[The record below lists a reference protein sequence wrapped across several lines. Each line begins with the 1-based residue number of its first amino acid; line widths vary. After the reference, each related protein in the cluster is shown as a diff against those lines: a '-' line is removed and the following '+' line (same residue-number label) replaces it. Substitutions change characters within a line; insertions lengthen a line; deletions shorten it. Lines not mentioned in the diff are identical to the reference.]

1 MRKRRLLTGLG
12 LGAVFMLGLAVTGWT
27 RWIQPSTLAWSAGV
41 VALVAMIRLAVPAA
55 RRTFSLTGKLA
66 RLRLRL
72 SDPEWRQ
79 YGALLLFG
87 KLAGV
92 ALLLVAVG
100 FFNPDLIGWKAFAAD
115 PDLKGNDIVNP
126 INTVWTLVAAFLVFG
141 MQVGF
146 TMLEAG
152 FCRSR
157 ETVNVL
163 MECIVDT
170 CLCGLLFY
178 AFGFAFMFSHG
189 NGLIGYNWF
198 FLKDAPA
205 TYEASGVA
213 FLAFW
218 LFQFAF
224 ADTCS
229 TITSG
234 AMIGRTGF
242 VGDLIYSFF
251 VSGFIYPI
259 IGHWAWGPDGFL
271 ATMGSE
277 GNFFASLGMN
287 FHDFAGSTVVHTIG
301 GFVALAGAIVL
312 GPRLGRKFKRDG
324 GGPMQPHDLTIAA
337 SGGLLLWFGWYGFN
351 PGSTL
356 SAMDFE
362 GIGRVATNTTL
373 AACAAGLS
381 AMACAYLQTR
391 KWDVSFTVNGFL
403 AGLVAITCPCYWVS
417 PTGSIL
423 LGAVA
428 GVIVVLAVEALEWL
442 RIDDPIGAVPV
453 HGICGIWGTL
463 SLGLFACGQYGAT
476 GPFAPDNSAPLKGLF
491 YGGGTTV
498 LVAQA
503 VGSLIVTAATFGV
516 ALVVMYAV
524 NAIGLLR
531 VSAEG
536 ENYGLDLHEHGIPA
550 YPEYVI
556 TSIGRPMGL
565 GGGGSEP
572 S

>member
-1 MRKRRLLTGLG
+1 MHTSLTFAAKLRRL
-12 LGAVFMLGLAVTGWT
+12 
-27 RWIQPSTLAWSAGV
+27 RD
-41 VALVAMIRLAVPAA
+41 
-55 RRTFSLTGKLA
+55 
-66 RLRLRL
+66 RLRT
-72 SDPEWRQ
+72 PEWRR
-79 YGALLLFG
+79 YGQLILWG
-87 KLAGV
+87 KLGGIA
-92 ALLLVAVG
+92 AIMLLAILMHPEMLG
-100 FFNPDLIGWKAFAAD
+100 FGAFAAD
-115 PDLKGNDIVNP
+115 PELKGNDIVNP
-126 INTVWTLVAAFLVFG
+126 LNTMWVLVAAFLVFG

-163 MECIVDT
+163 MECVVDT

-178 AFGFAFMFSHG
+178 AWGFAFMFSHG
-189 NGLIGYNWF
+189 NGLIGMNWF

-205 TYEASGVA
+205 TYEGTGIA
-213 FLAFW
+213 FLAVW

-234 AMIGRTGF
+234 AMIGRTSWI
-242 VGDLIYSFF
+242 GDLLYSFA

-271 ATMGSE
+271 ATMGSA
-277 GNFFASLGMN
+277 GNFLPSLGMG

-301 GFVALAGAIVL
+301 GFIALAGSIVL

-324 GGPMQPHDLTIAA
+324 GGPMMPRDLTIAV

-356 SAMDFE
+356 SAMDFA
-362 GIGRVATNTTL
+362 GIGRVAANTTL
-373 AACAAGLS
+373 AACAAGLT
-381 AMACAYLQTR
+381 AMAIAYAYT
-391 KWDVSFTVNGFL
+391 KVWDVSFTVNGFL

-417 PTGSIL
+417 PTGSIAI
-423 LGAVA
+423 GAVA
-428 GVIVVLAVEALEWL
+428 GILVYYAVEVLEYL

-453 HGICGIWGTL
+453 HGVNGIWGTL
-463 SLGLFACGQYGAT
+463 SLGLFASGQYGVT
-476 GPFAPDNSAPLKGLF
+476 GVFGPDNSAPLTGLF

-498 LVAQA
+498 LMAQL
-503 VGSLIVTAATFGV
+503 VGSAIITIATFAV
-516 ALVVMYAV
+516 AYAV
-524 NAIGLLR
+524 MFVINAAGLLR
-531 VSAEG
+531 VSPEG
-536 ENYGLDLHEHGIPA
+536 EAHGLDLHEHGINA

-556 TSIGRPMGL
+556 QAARSATPVS
-565 GGGGSEP
+565 SK
-572 S
+572 

>member
-1 MRKRRLLTGLG
+1 MSGIPNSGNKLSLSEK
-12 LGAVFMLGLAVTGWT
+12 F
-27 RWIQPSTLAWSAGV
+27 S
-41 VALVAMIRLAVPAA
+41 RLAV
-55 RRTFSLTGKLA
+55 
-66 RLRLRL
+66 RLK
-72 SDPEWRQ
+72 DPEWRR
-79 YGALLLFG
+79 YGRLLLAG
-87 KLAGV
+87 KALGV
-92 ALLLVAVG
+92 ALVLLVIVVITG
-100 FFNPDLIGWKAFAAD
+100 VFFGRVYAAD
-115 PDLKGNDIVNP
+115 TELKAAAIVNP

-170 CLCGLLFY
+170 CLCGLLFF

-189 NGLIGYNWF
+189 NGLIGYHWF

-205 TYEASGVA
+205 TYETTGVA

-242 VGDLIYSFF
+242 VGDLVYSIA

-271 ATMGSE
+271 ATMGSD
-277 GNFFASLGMN
+277 GHFFAALGTG

-301 GFVALAGAIVL
+301 GFVALAGSIVL

-324 GGPMQPHDLTIAA
+324 GGPMLPHDLTVAA
-337 SGGLLLWFGWYGFN
+337 CGGLLLWFGWYGFN

-373 AACAAGLS
+373 AACAAGLT
-381 AMACAYLQTR
+381 AMFYAYLSCK

-417 PTGSIL
+417 PVGAVL
-423 LGAVA
+423 LGGVA
-428 GVIVVLAVEALEWL
+428 GVIVVAGVELLEWL

-463 SLGLFACGQYGAT
+463 SLGLFACGKYGAT
-476 GPFAPDNSAPLKGLF
+476 GPISPDNSVALKGLF
-491 YGGGTTV
+491 YGGGTQV
-498 LVAQA
+498 LIAQA
-503 VGSLIVTAATFGV
+503 LGSLIITSCTFAVSMGV
-516 ALVVMYAV
+516 MLLV
-524 NAIGLLR
+524 NATGLLR
-531 VSAEG
+531 VSEEG
-536 ENYGLDLHEHGIPA
+536 ELYGLDLHEHGIPA

-556 TSIGRPMGL
+556 SSL
-565 GGGGSEP
+565 GMPGGAAGHAAAVGQHAAAAKVMARTAMNEAGS
-572 S
+572 

>member
-1 MRKRRLLTGLG
+1 MSGNLTLFLFLSVIALSFTFLTTRRLRPKNRTTQRKHKLN
-12 LGAVFMLGLAVTGWT
+12 
-27 RWIQPSTLAWSAGV
+27 
-41 VALVAMIRLAVPAA
+41 RLSDRLKNGEW
-55 RRTFSLTGKLA
+55 RRYGMVLLTGKLIGIA
-66 RLRLRL
+66 I
-72 SDPEWRQ
+72 
-79 YGALLLFG
+79 
-87 KLAGV
+87 LAGC
-92 ALLLVAVG
+92 AYLI
-100 FFNPDLIGWKAFAAD
+100 NPDLFGFRVFAAD
-115 PDLKGNDIVNP
+115 AAVKANDIVNP
-126 INTVWTLVAAFLVFG
+126 INTLWTLLAAFLVFG

-189 NGLIGYNWF
+189 NGFIGQHWF
-198 FLKDAPA
+198 FLQGAPA
-205 TYEASGVA
+205 TYETTGVA

-242 VGDLIYSFF
+242 VGDLLYSVA

-271 ATMGSE
+271 ATMGSA
-277 GNFFASLGMN
+277 GNFLPALGQS

-301 GFVALAGAIVL
+301 GFIALAGAIVL

-356 SAMDFE
+356 SAMDFA
-362 GIGRVATNTTL
+362 GTGRVAANTTL
-373 AACAAGLS
+373 AACAAGLT
-381 AMACAYLQTR
+381 AMFYAYIWTR

-417 PTGSIL
+417 PAGAIM
-423 LGAVA
+423 LGGVA
-428 GVIVVLAVEALEWL
+428 GVVVVAGVELLEWL

-453 HGICGIWGTL
+453 HGMCGIWGTL

-476 GPFAPDNSAPLKGLF
+476 GPLAPDNSAPLRGLF
-491 YGGGTTV
+491 YGGGTT
-498 LVAQA
+498 LLMAQLI
-503 VGSLIVTAATFGV
+503 GSMIITVSTFAV
-516 ALVVMYAV
+516 ALAVMYAV
-524 NAIGLLR
+524 NAVKLLR
-531 VSAEG
+531 VSPEG
-536 ENYGLDLHEHGIPA
+536 EAYGLDLHEHGISA
-550 YPEYVI
+550 YPEYMI
-556 TSIGRPMGL
+556 TSSGRPSGITHSPDMIPAGSMVRVAL
-565 GGGGSEP
+565 ASEP
-572 S
+572 DAQHS